1 MNLRCLLF
9 VPDSSR
15 TCSRS
20 IEYGLDR
27 LIKDTAKTQIDL
39 FAVRLISPKAFCA
52 LASAI
57 D

>member
-1 MNLRCLLF
+1 MILRCLLF